1 MDATNMEHIP
11 DDCFDIILDKALMDT
26 LLCNENN
33 LNKVE
38 DYLGEIHRVLKD
50 TGVVII
56 VSHGLPLS
64 RLDYF
69 DQEKWIVEPVSIR
82 QYPLESLIHLPHVF
96 SYSPQPRLL

>member
-1 MDATNMEHIP
+1 MEHIP

-26 LLCNENN
+26 LLCHENN

-38 DYLGEIHRVLKD
+38 DYLSEIYRVLKD

-69 DQEKWIVEPVSIR
+69 DQEKWIVEPISIR
-82 QYPLESLIHLPHVF
+82 QFFFASLF
-96 SYSPQPRLL
+96 